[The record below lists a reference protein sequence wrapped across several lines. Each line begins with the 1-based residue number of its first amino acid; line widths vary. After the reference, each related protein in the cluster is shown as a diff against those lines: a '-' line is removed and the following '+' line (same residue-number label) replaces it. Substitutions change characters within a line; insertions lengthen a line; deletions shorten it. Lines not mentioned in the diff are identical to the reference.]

1 MFWVE
6 DNSVASRPLSHF
18 PGDLI
23 DTTWHHLGTPY
34 MDNFCAPLGPTLSQ
48 LWDSLELTLILFWGK
63 FGTIL
68 WQLWDNLGQ
77 LWYKLETT
85 LGHVYDIWQVGNNFG
100 TTLRQLQDNL
110 ETTLW
115 QLCDKLETTMG
126 QLWDQALWAA
136 HDPFWLWICQHSS
149 AWAGEGGSL
158 VDRKTGKIRDEV
170 RCTCQIMSNEQQSYF
185 SKPDLTRWSKLGG
198 EGSSSILD
206 MGR

>member
-6 DNSVASRPLSHF
+6 VNSVASRPLSHF

-48 LWDSLELTLILFWGK
+48 LWDSLEITLILFWGK

-85 LGHVYDIWQVGNNFG
+85 LGHVYDIWQLGNNFG
-100 TTLRQLQDNL
+100 TTLRRLQDNL

-158 VDRKTGKIRDEV
+158 VDRKTRKIRQEV
-170 RCTCQIMSNEQQSYF
+170 RCTS
-185 SKPDLTRWSKLGG
+185 
-198 EGSSSILD
+198 
-206 MGR
+206 